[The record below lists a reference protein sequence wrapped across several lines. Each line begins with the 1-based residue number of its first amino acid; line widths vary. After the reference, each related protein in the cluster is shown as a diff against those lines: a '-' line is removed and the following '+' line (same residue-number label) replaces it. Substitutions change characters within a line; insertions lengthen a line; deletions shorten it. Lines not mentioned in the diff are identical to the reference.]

1 MFLIGVTVTV
11 DNSTTGYMANEASGI
26 ANITISLDQPSCQP
40 IIVIAHP
47 RVRLL
52 AGDYATGTI
61 SYFIVSPLP
70 MREIYLF

>member
-11 DNSTTGYMANEASGI
+11 DNSTGYMANEASGV
-26 ANITISLDQPSCQP
+26 ADITISLDQPSCQS
-40 IIVIAHP
+40 IIIIAHP

-61 SYFIVSPLP
+61 SYLIVSP

>member
-1 MFLIGVTVTV
+1 MFLIGVIVTV
-11 DNSTTGYMANEASGI
+11 DNSTGYMANEASGI
-26 ANITISLDQPSCQP
+26 ADITISLDQPSCQP
-40 IIVIAHP
+40 IIIIAHP

-61 SYFIVSPLP
+61 SYLIVSSLP

>member
-11 DNSTTGYMANEASGI
+11 DNSTGYMANEASGV
-26 ANITISLDQPSCQP
+26 ANITISLDQRSCQP
-40 IIVIAHP
+40 IIIIAHP

-61 SYFIVSPLP
+61 SYLIVSPLP